1 MAKMKG
7 QDQSTRA
14 PSVALLDTPI
24 YIVMYPIASRLV
36 VVAAVALPI
45 PVPTA
50 DAEDVVAALRLH
62 RRHAAVR
69 AELHVAVDLF
79 GSKSATVR
87 AAATVSPSRPLLQLT
102 FCWNSS
108 QVSPPGWT
116 ATPSPSS

>member
-7 QDQSTRA
+7 RVQSTHA

-24 YIVMYPIASRLV
+24 YIVMSCIRQLV
-36 VVAAVALPI
+36 VVASVALPI
-45 PVPTA
+45 PVLTA

-79 GSKSATVR
+79 
-87 AAATVSPSRPLLQLT
+87 AATVGGQKHLQ
-102 FCWNSS
+102 
-108 QVSPPGWT
+108 
-116 ATPSPSS
+116 